1 MEKSFVIPSVLEEN
15 STAFSKVAENFID
28 GIRIVNYK
36 DKDYVVGNLALKEG
50 SAPHKLINS
59 SAEDVDYQLLALTGL
74 LISTMGSYKKLV
86 VTAGFPYTTHQSYRK
101 NAEKFFLGKHE
112 ISFDARPFGRA
123 GIEKIEVVV
132 EQIEILTEIDGC
144 IKAIRSGNEKESF
157 FVVSLGFGTF
167 EIALSTPSGITH
179 RTTYSTKGI
188 SYAVGLVESELQK
201 EYYLNL
207 LTEQQI
213 ERAFQRGSMVL
224 NRKRVDLT
232 ELRAKALRSYYAEV
246 ISPSLRKK
254 FTDEDFDTA
263 KKIYLV
269 GGGALYTELVDMFR
283 KEFESILEI
292 KVFGEPNLCA
302 AKGFCLNSM
311 QKGKPNGEAVA
322 DNRERTAYVG
332 IDLGNSNTAI
342 VVNTFE

>member
-1 MEKSFVIPSVLEEN
+1 MEKSFIIPSALEEN
-15 STAFSKVAENFID
+15 STMFSKVTENFID
-28 GIRIVNYK
+28 GIRLVNFK
-36 DKDYVVGNLALKEG
+36 EKDYIVGNLALKEG
-50 SAPHKLINS
+50 NAPHKLINS
-59 SAEDVDYQLLALTGL
+59 SAEDIDYQVLAITGL
-74 LISTMGSYKKLV
+74 LISTLGSYNKLI

-101 NAEKFFLGKHE
+101 NAEKFFQGKHE
-112 ISFDARPFGRA
+112 IQFDARTFGRNE
-123 GIEKIEVVV
+123 IEKLEVTV

-144 IKAIRSGNEKESF
+144 IKAIRNSGEKENF

-188 SYAVGLVESELQK
+188 SYAVNLVETELQK
-201 EYYLNL
+201 EHYLNL

-232 ELRAKALRSYYAEV
+232 ELRTKALKSYYAEV

-254 FTDEDFDTA
+254 FTDEDFDSVR
-263 KKIYLV
+263 KIYLV

-292 KVFGEPNLCA
+292 KVFSEPNLCA

-311 QKGKPNGEAVA
+311 QKAKPHVDTEEKK
-322 DNRERTAYVG
+322 DRIAYVG

-342 VVNTFE
+342 VVNTPD

>member
-15 STAFSKVAENFID
+15 STIFSKVADNFID
-28 GIRIVNYK
+28 GLRIVNYK
-36 DKDYVVGNLALKEG
+36 DKDYIIGNLALKEG
-50 SAPHKLINS
+50 NAPHKFINS
-59 SAEDVDYQLLALTGL
+59 SADDIDYQLLAITGL
-74 LISTMGSYKKLV
+74 LISTMGSYTKLV

-101 NAEKFFLGKHE
+101 NAEKFFLGRHE
-112 ISFDARPFGRA
+112 IHFDGRTFGRNEV
-123 GIEKIEVVV
+123 EKIDISV

-144 IKAIRSGNEKESF
+144 IKAIRNNNEKENF

-167 EIALSTPSGITH
+167 EIALSTPIGITH
-179 RTTYSTKGI
+179 RTAYSTKGI
-188 SYAVGLVESELQK
+188 SYAVGLVEAELQK

-207 LTEQQI
+207 LTDQQI

-232 ELRAKALRSYYAEV
+232 ELRAKALRSYYTEV
-246 ISPSLRKK
+246 ISPALRKK
-254 FTDEDFDTA
+254 FTDEDFDNV

-269 GGGALYTELVDMFR
+269 GGGALYAELVDMFK
-283 KEFESILEI
+283 KEFEALLEI
-292 KVFGEPNLCA
+292 KVFPEPNLCA

-311 QKGKPNGEAVA
+311 QKAKPRNEAEV
-322 DNRERTAYVG
+322 DKRERVAYVG

-342 VVNTFE
+342 VVNTID

>member
-1 MEKSFVIPSVLEEN
+1 MEKSFIIPSALEEN
-15 STAFSKVAENFID
+15 STMFSKVTENFID
-28 GIRIVNYK
+28 GIRLVNFK
-36 DKDYVVGNLALKEG
+36 EKDYVVGNLALKEG
-50 SAPHKLINS
+50 NAPHKLINS
-59 SAEDVDYQLLALTGL
+59 SAEDIDYQVLAITGL
-74 LISTMGSYKKLV
+74 LISTLGSYNKLV

-101 NAEKFFLGKHE
+101 NAEKFFQGKHE
-112 ISFDARPFGRA
+112 IQFDARTFGRNE
-123 GIEKIEVVV
+123 IEKLEVTV

-144 IKAIRSGNEKESF
+144 IKAIRNSGEKENF

-188 SYAVGLVESELQK
+188 SYAVNLVETELQK
-201 EYYLNL
+201 EHYLNL

-232 ELRAKALRSYYAEV
+232 ELRTKALKSYYAEV

-254 FTDEDFDTA
+254 FTDEDFDSVR
-263 KKIYLV
+263 KIYLV
-269 GGGALYTELVDMFR
+269 GGGALYTELVDMFK

-292 KVFGEPNLCA
+292 KVFSEPNLCA

-311 QKGKPNGEAVA
+311 QKAKPLA
-322 DNRERTAYVG
+322 DTEEKRDRIAYVG

-342 VVNTFE
+342 VVNTPD

>member
-1 MEKSFVIPSVLEEN
+1 MEKSFIIPSVFEEN
-15 STAFSKVAENFID
+15 LTTFSKVAENFID
-28 GIRIVNYK
+28 GIRIVNFK
-36 DKDYVVGNLALKEG
+36 DKDYIMGNLALKEG
-50 SAPHKLINS
+50 NAPHKLINS
-59 SAEDVDYQLLALTGL
+59 SAEDIDYQLLALTGL
-74 LISTMGSYKKLV
+74 LISTLGTYTNLI

-112 ISFDARPFGRA
+112 INFDARTYGRNEV
-123 GIEKIEVVV
+123 EKVDVTV

-144 IKAIRSGNEKESF
+144 IKAIRNTNEKDNF

-167 EIALSTPSGITH
+167 EIALSTPTGITH

-188 SYAVGLVESELQK
+188 SYAVSLVESELQK

-213 ERAFQRGSMVL
+213 ERAFQRGSIVL

-232 ELRAKALRSYYAEV
+232 ALRAKALKSYYSEV
-246 ISPSLRKK
+246 ISSSLRKK
-254 FTDEDFDTA
+254 FTDEDFESV

-269 GGGALYTELVDMFR
+269 GGGALYSELVEMFT
-283 KEFESILEI
+283 KEFENVLEI
-292 KVFGEPNLCA
+292 KVFSEPNLCA

-311 QKGKPNGEAVA
+311 QKAKANAESGI
-322 DNRERTAYVG
+322 DSRNRVAYVG

-342 VVNTFE
+342 VVNTLD